1 MPTRLTAICSPRS
14 ARAATTIRSRSADA
28 ATFAALANASDAP
41 ARRQRA
47 RTALAAA
54 TPVDGADAVALW
66 AAAQTLDL
74 LDALAG
80 HEVETPLRSAP
91 FDGLIARRAE
101 PQALAALGP
110 ILRGIARGTHHAADY
125 DEAFARVTRG
135 GPRFETHVAARLAA
149 PYLEGRDASPQADE
163 HLEPLTARERE
174 ILELLAAGLTNR
186 EIAQRLVLSARTVET
201 HVARI
206 TAKLGVNSRARAV
219 ARAVARGI
227 LGAAREYHTL

>member
-1 MPTRLTAICSPRS
+1 MPAKQQ
-14 ARAATTIRSRSADA
+14 
-28 ATFAALANASDAP
+28 AP
-41 ARRQRA
+41 ARFRGP
-47 RTALAAA
+47 ALAAA

-80 HEVETPLRSAP
+80 RDVETPLRSAP

-101 PQALAALGP
+101 PLRLASLGT
-110 ILRGIARGTHHAADY
+110 LVRGIARGAQTAADF
-125 DEAFARVTRG
+125 DAAFARATRG
-135 GPRFETHVAARLAA
+135 GPRFETQVAARLAA
-149 PYLEGRDASPQADE
+149 PFLHGRDAAPPADE
-163 HLEPLTARERE
+163 PVEPLTARERE

-201 HVARI
+201 HVSRI
-206 TAKLGVNSRARAV
+206 TGKLGVNSRARAV